1 MDLVSEAQKSA
12 VLAVLIDYLLNE
24 NISSLDE
31 DIKKL
36 DYECEQ
42 YRIAEELRQLISNSK
57 PGRGYVTGEKHKRD
71 DSIPEI
77 VYARLDREKLYPQ
90 KMSASIGLFPKK
102 FEIIKK

>member
-1 MDLVSEAQKSA
+1 MDLVSKAQKTA

-31 DIKKL
+31 DVKKL

-57 PGRGYVTGEKHKRD
+57 PGRGYVTGEKRKRD
-71 DSIPEI
+71 DSK
-77 VYARLDREKLYPQ
+77 R
-90 KMSASIGLFPKK
+90 
-102 FEIIKK
+102 